1 MSLIQNISLQMASGK
16 VRQDKING
24 EVHHVIR
31 ILENLKNTSD
41 DIFFEDYP
49 VVCYPLAQIHEFR
62 FDDSEDGTTITDEQA
77 ARIGNILQM
86 AEANSQNVIVHCV
99 LGKQRSGAVAQ
110 AACAFWET
118 FEYKGNQITQ
128 NAEVKKKIL
137 SALGYYS
144 QWE

>member
-1 MSLIQNISLQMASGK
+1 MSQIQNISLQLASGK
-16 VRQDKING
+16 VRQDNIKG

-31 ILENLKNTSD
+31 ILENLKNTCD

-49 VVCYPLAQIHEFR
+49 VVCYQFAQIHELR
-62 FDDSEDGTTITDEQA
+62 FDDAEDGTTITNEQA
-77 ARIGNILQM
+77 ISIGNILKI
-86 AEANSQNVIVHCV
+86 AEANNQNVIVHCV

-128 NAEVKKKIL
+128 NAEVKRKIL